1 MQGFAKTVMI
11 FGFILIVIGV
21 LLSFFN
27 KLSFFGRLPGD
38 IIIERKNFTFYFPVV
53 TSLMLSLILSLI
65 FWLCSRR

>member
-1 MQGFAKTVMI
+1 MQGFAKTVII